1 MYTVLD
7 PTKREVRL
15 LRLLAGNEADGIHC
29 ELHATSLD
37 SPDEYEALSYVWG
50 SASDTRPITLQQ
62 TAKNVTMNLEA
73 ALRHL
78 RYPDRAR
85 MLWVDVLCIDQE
97 NVQERNQQVRWM
109 SDIYSTATQVVVW
122 LGPATSVGFKA
133 IATIQKYAADSELHW
148 PDLKHDLVQLF
159 QMYHFL
165 HNEWWSRVWTV
176 QEAVLAR
183 QLTYQYGPRLL
194 SESDVLKAAASYRNH
209 TSVRRCCYSCL
220 ERNKSLITTT
230 ANITVGMEGLLDLVN
245 VRANLQ
251 KEKLR
256 FDEVISKFRTRRA
269 TDPCDKVFGLL
280 GISRGVRTASID
292 YALTAAHV
300 FEETTREIMSYCTNL
315 DILSHCANQ
324 AYRKTTTAGLPSWV
338 PDWGAEYCPN
348 DGGLSGDF
356 YLTTHRLAFLDVYNV
371 CGRLNYTPCAEFEE
385 SILCV
390 QGVVCDRIERVGRS
404 ERVLMT
410 ETGPEYLFAWWEM
423 LDIDGNPGRPYRGR
437 GTISDAFWRTICL
450 DIGVN
455 GLLDYNGLEAKQAGY
470 NHERMFMRHWDSEL
484 TSSHRLPQLDIFRNS
499 TTKEA
504 LIQHLMRASG
514 RRQFFISTEGFIGLG
529 PPDIKVGDK
538 ICVFAGGKMPFI
550 VRDMDDET
558 QGGGRPEA
566 GTHLRLLG
574 DAYVHGLMYGQGVKR
589 VEQGVEEL
597 KVFNLH

>member
-1 MYTVLD
+1 MYTLLD
-7 PTKREVRL
+7 LTKREVRL
-15 LRLLAGNEADGIHC
+15 LRLLAGNKADGIIC
-29 ELHATSLD
+29 KLHTTSLD
-37 SPDEYEALSYVWG
+37 SPDGYEALSYVWG
-50 SASDTRPITLQQ
+50 DSSDTRTITVQQ
-62 TAKNVTMNLEA
+62 TVKNVTVNLEA

-109 SDIYSTATQVVVW
+109 SDIYSSATQVVVW

-133 IATIQKYAADSELHW
+133 MAIIEKYAADSELHW

-183 QLTYQYGPRLL
+183 QVTYQYGPRLL
-194 SESDVLKAAASYRNH
+194 SESDLLKAAASYRNH
-209 TSVRRCCYSCL
+209 VFVRRCCYSAL

-230 ANITVGMEGLLDLVN
+230 ANITVGMETLLDLASI
-245 VRANLQ
+245 RANLQ

-256 FDEVISKFRTRRA
+256 FDEVIAKFRTRRA
-269 TDPCDKVFGLL
+269 TDPRDKVFGLL

-292 YALTAAHV
+292 YALTAAQV
-300 FEETTREIMSYCTNL
+300 FEATTREIMSYCKNL

-324 AYRKTTTAGLPSWV
+324 AYRETTTAGLPSWV
-338 PDWGAEYCPN
+338 PDWGAEYHPN
-348 DGGLSGDF
+348 DGLSGDF
-356 YLTTHRLAFLDVYNV
+356 YLTTHRLAFLDVYNA
-371 CGRLNYTPCAEFEE
+371 CGKLTYTPCSNFEE
-385 SILCV
+385 NILCL
-390 QGVVCDRIERVGRS
+390 QGVLCARIEKAGRL
-404 ERVLMT
+404 ERTLMA
-410 ETGPEYLFAWWEM
+410 ETGPEYLFEWWEM
-423 LDIDGNPGRPYRGR
+423 LNVDGNPNRPYRGG

-450 DIGVN
+450 DIGVDGFLADN
-455 GLLDYNGLEAKQAGY
+455 GSEAKQAGY
-470 NHERMFMRHWDSEL
+470 NHERMFTRCWDSEL
-484 TSSHRLPQLDIFRNS
+484 AASHHLPQLKNFRNS

-504 LIQHLMRASG
+504 FIQHLMRASG

-529 PPDIKVGDK
+529 PPDIEVGDK

-550 VRDMDDET
+550 VRDVEDEA
-558 QGGGRPEA
+558 QGGGTPET
-566 GTHLRLLG
+566 GTHFCLLG
-574 DAYVHGLMYGQGVKR
+574 DAYVHGLMYGQAVAR

-597 KVFNLH
+597 QVFNLH